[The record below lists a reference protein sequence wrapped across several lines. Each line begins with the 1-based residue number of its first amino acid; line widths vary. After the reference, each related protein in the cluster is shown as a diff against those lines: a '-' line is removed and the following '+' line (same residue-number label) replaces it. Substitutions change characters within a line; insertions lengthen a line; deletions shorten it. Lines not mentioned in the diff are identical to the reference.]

1 MLRHDT
7 LSGWTKWPT
16 SNWTSVV
23 FWEGSDREPA
33 DDDDDDDDDD
43 GDDDDDDYDD
53 YDEFPLAV
61 SLKEKV
67 RVLRAGKTKLEKHLS
82 TLQDL
87 WQKAKLLA
95 KPQWSAPQKLPFL
108 WSPFG

>member
-1 MLRHDT
+1 MTDDQLN
-7 LSGWTKWPT
+7 LGWE
-16 SNWTSVV
+16 

-33 DDDDDDDDDD
+33 DDDDDDD
-43 GDDDDDDYDD
+43 
-53 YDEFPLAV
+53 DEFPLAV

-82 TLQDL
+82 NMQDL

-95 KPQWSAPQKLPFL
+95 KPQWPASRFPSAFC
-108 WSPFG
+108 FD